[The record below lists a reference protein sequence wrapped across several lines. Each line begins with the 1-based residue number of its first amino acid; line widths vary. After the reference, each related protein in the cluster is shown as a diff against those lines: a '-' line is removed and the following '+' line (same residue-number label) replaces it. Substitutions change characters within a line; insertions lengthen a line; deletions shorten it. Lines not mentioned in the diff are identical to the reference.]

1 MDVEDDYEESD
12 FSMQLKW
19 LIFCTC
25 YTGGGFVDKKFFMV
39 HCSCYNNTQRL
50 KTGSN
55 VHPPTCEIHLTSIA
69 DQVLRK
75 LTFFRN
81 NNKVTLQE
89 IKDNSL
95 ISDFHFPSFCFLF
108 RRALQSTMREMHE
121 EKSNSVN
128 ETSGLLRC
136 FWKAHLTN
144 YFDQDLGWLSIKSC
158 FPLVHIPIRN
168 LPMPNCWY
176 INSMHPLT

>member
-1 MDVEDDYEESD
+1 MAKPDWTVKNRFRKGGRRRRLSR
-12 FSMQLKW
+12 KW
-19 LIFCTC
+19 LFHAAEMTYILYLLHWWWVCWQKIL
-25 YTGGGFVDKKFFMV
+25 YGSAPVLIIK
-39 HCSCYNNTQRL
+39 QRL

-108 RRALQSTMREMHE
+108 RRALPSTMREMHE

-144 YFDQDLGWLSIKSC
+144 YFESGFRMSI
-158 FPLVHIPIRN
+158 H
-168 LPMPNCWY
+168 
-176 INSMHPLT
+176 

>member
-1 MDVEDDYEESD
+1 MTFPCSWNDLYFVPVTLVVGLLTKNSLW
-12 FSMQLKW
+12 FS
-19 LIFCTC
+19 
-25 YTGGGFVDKKFFMV
+25 
-39 HCSCYNNTQRL
+39 SCFNNTQRL

-144 YFDQDLGWLSIKSC
+144 SFESGFRMSI
-158 FPLVHIPIRN
+158 H
-168 LPMPNCWY
+168 
-176 INSMHPLT
+176 